1 MVKISIA
8 VFALISSSDA
18 IKTKNRFIVG
28 DFDDDQAVI
37 DRVLVEKKNA
47 EKTARD
53 FDNNIIG
60 VNAMESTQKH
70 SLQSIMQVRSDPI
83 ESSVG
88 HDDLPKAVTEEQK
101 YEEYLRSLKP

>member
-1 MVKISIA
+1 M
-8 VFALISSSDA
+8 
-18 IKTKNRFIVG
+18 KNRLILG

-70 SLQSIMQVRSDPI
+70 SLMMQVKSDPI
-83 ESSVG
+83 ESSTG
-88 HDDLPKAVTEEQK
+88 HDLPAAITEE
-101 YEEYLRSLKP
+101 

>member
-37 DRVLVEKKNA
+37 DRVLIEKKNA
-47 EKTARD
+47 
-53 FDNNIIG
+53 
-60 VNAMESTQKH
+60 
-70 SLQSIMQVRSDPI
+70 
-83 ESSVG
+83 
-88 HDDLPKAVTEEQK
+88 
-101 YEEYLRSLKP
+101 

>member
-1 MVKISIA
+1 M
-8 VFALISSSDA
+8 
-18 IKTKNRFIVG
+18 KNRFILG

-70 SLQSIMQVRSDPI
+70 SLMM
-83 ESSVG
+83 
-88 HDDLPKAVTEEQK
+88 
-101 YEEYLRSLKP
+101 